1 LSQFIIRSVRESDLE
16 ELLRLSRL
24 VYFINLP
31 EDRDILKE
39 KISISVD
46 SFNGKIEDKFKR
58 EYIFVIEDTEEQKV
72 IGTSMIIARHGSPES
87 PHMYLE
93 LNEIQKYSETIHA
106 GFIHKVLRLKFDSD
120 GPTEIGGLVMDPAY
134 RGHEGKLGRQLSF
147 ARFLYIKMRR
157 RWFKDRILSELM
169 PPLGENG
176 ESILWENLG
185 RKFTNLSY
193 QDADLLSRKNKEFI
207 TSLFPKGDIYTVL
220 LPGEARDAIGRVGKA
235 TEPVKHMLEK
245 IGFQW
250 KGHVDPFDG
259 GPHYW
264 ADTDKISIIHN
275 SIKVSLNKES
285 LKRKTKETALV
296 GYIRDNEFLSVQTPY
311 ELFRK
316 TVLLPKATV
325 EALNLEMPAQL
336 FVMPL
341 NSMNESS
348 AVSTARGHSRV
359 RSSAAYSQ
367 LESSSHRMPEQE
379 TSPL

>member
-1 LSQFIIRSVRESDLE
+1 MSQFLIRSVKESDLE
-16 ELLRLSRL
+16 DLLRLSRL

-31 EDRDILKE
+31 DDRDILKE
-39 KISISVD
+39 KILTSVQ
-46 SFNGKIEDKFKR
+46 SFNGILEDKFKR
-58 EYIFVIEDTEEQKV
+58 KYIFVIEDLKAQKV

-106 GFIHKVLRLKFDSD
+106 GFIHKVLRLKFESD
-120 GPTEIGGLVMDPAY
+120 GPTEIGGLVIDPAY
-134 RGHEGKLGRQLSF
+134 RGHAGKLGRQLSF
-147 ARFLYIKMRR
+147 ARFLFIKMRR

-176 ESILWENLG
+176 ESILWESLG

-235 TEPVKHMLEK
+235 TEPVKHMLEQ
-245 IGFQW
+245 IGFRW
-250 KGHVDPFDG
+250 KGHIDPFDG

-275 SIKVSLNKES
+275 TRKASLNKET
-285 LKRKTKETALV
+285 LKRKPKEAALV
-296 GYIRDNEFLSVQTPY
+296 GYLMNDEFYCLQTPY
-311 ELFRK
+311 EF
-316 TVLLPKATV
+316 
-325 EALNLEMPAQL
+325 
-336 FVMPL
+336 F
-341 NSMNESS
+341 
-348 AVSTARGHSRV
+348 
-359 RSSAAYSQ
+359 
-367 LESSSHRMPEQE
+367 
-379 TSPL
+379 